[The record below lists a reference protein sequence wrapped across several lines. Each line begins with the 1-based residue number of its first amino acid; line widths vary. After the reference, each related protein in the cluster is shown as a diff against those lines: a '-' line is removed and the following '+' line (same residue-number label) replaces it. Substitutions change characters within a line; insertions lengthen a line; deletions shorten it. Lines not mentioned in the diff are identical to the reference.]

1 MPSTAVRFGPF
12 DYPIIHVWRL
22 NSATS
27 APSSSESAEFAG
39 LKGTQV
45 VSGARVWPY
54 QYDTLSVGF
63 RGAINLLNVT
73 ELPGYLLYQP
83 REGEPKKDA
92 ESLIDL
98 TTTFTMLDAFMTAAR
113 RKLRPLGNES
123 AVLRYATKHNW
134 VDRIHHYVVRFAST
148 NPAWRLHSL
157 HIPHITSSMQSLAI
171 CSNAVATKRPPPLR
185 PRFCNHPG
193 IWKVDHPL
201 NASLPAVRLWDHID
215 VRFQALRQLYPD
227 LVLDVVLL
235 SSQRLSATTGVLQ
248 STYYNYEA
256 LEVVV
261 LTRGRRCVDTD
272 TATNS
277 SSEQPTAS
285 TCTTFFIDDYRYES
299 DRVQT
304 NLVDWYATIA
314 LLRGGAQAYVWVR
327 LLLLVHGAYVVA
339 VAGKRTSESLLT
351 TTMLILVKIPFEV
364 VVYSSLLPVTGYVIA
379 LLLDSSFMDI
389 FLDSFWATVGG
400 SINIGLVSFLRS
412 TAVQM
417 RNVWLLS
424 LLVSLAVFGV
434 RRSRDYWGDG
444 IPAVRGL
451 AICFTS
457 TLTVFG
463 PYKKTTWRD
472 TNITDLFEIADEGQV
487 MDIIRSNPVGHYNIS
502 NYFFDDSA
510 VMLMFCINAV
520 VWLAVAFNI
529 VRYLASQTSRLDS
542 DSKGLILSSTP
553 VMPCGA
559 HRLWVTSVLTIQ
571 FYVSTRV
578 SVRSKLGS
586 PRTSVG
592 ATKPENL
599 ALQTKVRPLKN
610 SQILP
615 KVPKV
620 PSWRST
626 SRRHLL
632 GEEDYSSTEF
642 RSILQLMNIAMFT
655 DPWNFLWLRG
665 FGHPLV
671 LVPDLSHHFRH
682 QRYQ

>member
-1 MPSTAVRFGPF
+1 
-12 DYPIIHVWRL
+12 
-22 NSATS
+22 
-27 APSSSESAEFAG
+27 
-39 LKGTQV
+39 
-45 VSGARVWPY
+45 
-54 QYDTLSVGF
+54 
-63 RGAINLLNVT
+63 
-73 ELPGYLLYQP
+73 
-83 REGEPKKDA
+83 
-92 ESLIDL
+92 
-98 TTTFTMLDAFMTAAR
+98 MLDAFMTAAR

-157 HIPHITSSMQSLAI
+157 HIPHITSSTQSLAI

-314 LLRGGAQAYVWVR
+314 LLRGCAQAYVWVR

-559 HRLWVTSVLTIQ
+559 HRLWIEIG
-571 FYVSTRV
+571 FPADI
-578 SVRSKLGS
+578 G
-586 PRTSVG
+586 
-592 ATKPENL
+592 
-599 ALQTKVRPLKN
+599 
-610 SQILP
+610 
-615 KVPKV
+615 
-620 PSWRST
+620 WRHET
-626 SRRHLL
+626 
-632 GEEDYSSTEF
+632 
-642 RSILQLMNIAMFT
+642 
-655 DPWNFLWLRG
+655 
-665 FGHPLV
+665 
-671 LVPDLSHHFRH
+671 
-682 QRYQ
+682 